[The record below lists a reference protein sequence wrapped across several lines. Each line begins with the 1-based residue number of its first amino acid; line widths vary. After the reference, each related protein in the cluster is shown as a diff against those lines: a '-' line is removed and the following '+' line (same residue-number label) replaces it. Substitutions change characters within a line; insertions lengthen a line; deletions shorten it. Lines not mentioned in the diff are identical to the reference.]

1 MIKKVLGFLFAWF
14 ALTSLA
20 FAGWGNGGFV
30 DTVDPNGIGGTSSEG
45 VNVAQGN
52 STTADES
59 ILDVV
64 KTFINY
70 ALGLLALIALGVLLY
85 GGFQMVTAAGDDGR
99 YKAGFTILK
108 QAAIGLAFIALAW
121 IVVRFI
127 FFVIGF
133 VVQ

>member
-1 MIKKVLGFLFAWF
+1 
-14 ALTSLA
+14 
-20 FAGWGNGGFV
+20 
-30 DTVDPNGIGGTSSEG
+30 
-45 VNVAQGN
+45 
-52 STTADES
+52 
-59 ILDVV
+59 LDVV